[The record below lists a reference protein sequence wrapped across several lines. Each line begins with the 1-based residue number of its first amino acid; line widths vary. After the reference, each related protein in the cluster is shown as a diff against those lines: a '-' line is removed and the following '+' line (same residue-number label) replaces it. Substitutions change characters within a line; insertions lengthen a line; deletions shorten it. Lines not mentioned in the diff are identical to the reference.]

1 MNYIA
6 KKIRVDLGKSND
18 PSDPRTVMQLL
29 QMVVGAWAKLA
40 VGRAQIRG
48 CLGLMEGLSKKQP
61 IKMAGR
67 PHGFQ

>member
-6 KKIRVDLGKSND
+6 KKITVDLGKSND

-40 VGRAQIRG
+40 VSANPRLSRFNGRF
-48 CLGLMEGLSKKQP
+48 KQEAAY
-61 IKMAGR
+61 KNGW
-67 PHGFQ
+67 